1 MVSYRP
7 GKNFTFKNWK
17 HRVIWLSTMKK
28 KQLSGIINSYA
39 NYAMIF
45 LFSMKK
51 RTGIATVTLKDE
63 IKFMVLDLPKHF
75 FYLDISVVSVFHF
88 FFISDKRFWLWIV
101 LQTNKFLKIS
111 CIIQLHLLCL
121 QQILVYCWKVCLLS
135 DRSESLFDNRSQI
148 FL

>member
-7 GKNFTFKNWK
+7 GKIFSFKNWK

-63 IKFMVLDLPKHF
+63 IKFMVLDPPKHF
-75 FYLDISVVSVFHF
+75 FNWIFQWHRSVYFI
-88 FFISDKRFWLWIV
+88 FFISNKRFWLWIV
-101 LQTNKFLKIS
+101 LQTNKFLKMS
-111 CIIQLHLLCL
+111 CIIQLNMSATNS
-121 QQILVYCWKVCLLS
+121 CLLLK
-135 DRSESLFDNRSQI
+135 SLFAVR
-148 FL
+148 